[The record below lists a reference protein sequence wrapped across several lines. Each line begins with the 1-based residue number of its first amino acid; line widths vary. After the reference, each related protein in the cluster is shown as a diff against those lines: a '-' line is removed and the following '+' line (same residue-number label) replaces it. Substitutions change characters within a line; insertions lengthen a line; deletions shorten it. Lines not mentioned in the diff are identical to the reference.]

1 MPKEGLEPTLLTET
15 DPKSVV
21 SANFTIRANGGNR
34 NRTSINAVQVHRFTI
49 KLYPQ
54 KCEPFTRDGSG
65 LILTFPRGFPRK
77 RMSAP
82 FIKLT
87 QNGTR

>member
-1 MPKEGLEPTLLTET
+1 MPKEGFEPTFLSET

-21 SANFTIRANGGNR
+21 SANFTIWANGGNR

-65 LILTFPRGFPRK
+65 LILTLPRELPRE

-82 FIKLT
+82 FIKLP